1 MKLYL
6 YNKNNLEQF
15 MVVYGEVEGS
25 NSVWLDEGGVMHL
38 PAFIEASSKP
48 DLSEKLMEEA
58 SILAPD
64 TESRL
69 AALEEAVASLI
80 YGGEIYNAQ

>member
-15 MVVYGEVEGS
+15 MVVYGEVEGG

-38 PAFIEASSKP
+38 PAFIEASSKS
-48 DLSEKLMEEA
+48 DLSEKLMEA
-58 SILAPD
+58 AILAPD